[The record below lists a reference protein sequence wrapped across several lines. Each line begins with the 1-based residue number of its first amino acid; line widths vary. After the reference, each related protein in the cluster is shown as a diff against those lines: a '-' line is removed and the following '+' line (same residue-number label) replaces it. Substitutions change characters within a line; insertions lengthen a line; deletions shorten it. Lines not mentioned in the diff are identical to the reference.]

1 MYCSQCGTYVEDD
14 MLFCPQCGK
23 QLKPIK
29 KVCIRCQL
37 PLTENEEVC
46 PACGMRQ
53 TQEEVVEEDPYKGY
67 WKKPILWILSAVLCL
82 SAVFLGSYMT
92 SHPLQSMSSQE
103 KNYVLKGKVS
113 TYNVSANNQ
122 AGGQYLKDNQHLYYV
137 INNQLLVSDL
147 DELETSEVLIDDCVG
162 YLSIENHVLYYC
174 DSNYNYQA
182 YDLNKKTTTQIL
194 ENIYYPVIKGN
205 EVYYQLDQD
214 DESLYCYDL
223 TTKENK
229 KLNDETTY
237 DITIDGKYVY
247 YLSKD
252 DKKNIL

>member
-82 SAVFLGSYMT
+82 SAVFLGSYMI

-103 KNYVLKGKVS
+103 KNYVLEGKVS

-122 AGGQYLKDNQHLYYV
+122 VGGQYLKDNQHLYYV

-174 DSNYNYQA
+174 DSQYNYQA
-182 YDLNKKTTTQIL
+182 YDLKTKTTTQIL
-194 ENIYYPVIKGN
+194 ENVYYPIIKNHVI
-205 EVYYQLDQD
+205 YYQLDQD
-214 DESLYCYDL
+214 HM
-223 TTKENK
+223 
-229 KLNDETTY
+229 
-237 DITIDGKYVY
+237 
-247 YLSKD
+247 
-252 DKKNIL
+252 ILQ

>member
-23 QLKPIK
+23 QLQPIK
-29 KVCIRCQL
+29 KVCIRCHL
-37 PLTENEEVC
+37 PLSEDEEIC
-46 PACGMRQ
+46 PACGTRQ
-53 TQEEVVEEDPYKGY
+53 TQEEVVEEEDPYKGY

-92 SHPLQSMSSQE
+92 SHPLQSTSSQE
-103 KNYVLKGKVS
+103 KNYVLEGKVS

-122 AGGQYLKDNQHLYYV
+122 AGGQYLKDKQHLYYV

-174 DSNYNYQA
+174 DSQYNYQA
-182 YDLNKKTTTQIL
+182 YDLKTKTTTQIL
-194 ENIYYPVIKGN
+194 ENVYYPIIKNHVI
-205 EVYYQLDQD
+205 YYQLDQD
-214 DESLYCYDL
+214 HESLYRYSLDDQ
-223 TTKENK
+223 TNQ
-229 KLNDETTY
+229 KLNDETSY
-237 DITIDGKYVY
+237 DITIDGKYIY
-247 YLSKD
+247 YLA
-252 DKKNIL
+252 KK